1 MLCCGSFQLSV
12 SPLHV
17 IRWLI
22 RQWLMHGAA
31 GCAVAA
37 ALRWRLRRLGVMPR
51 REAKSNEEFIP
62 LHWKRSFGHLI
73 LYVGHATLAWLVL
86 PVFMVVRLVIVS
98 AVARSSVCRCLLR
111 LFELFI
117 RRRVNQPRWPLGLL
131 GDAFAR
137 QAISGT
143 ELGSRHLAEPLP
155 DSIIMWLSHNMVK

>member
-86 PVFMVVRLVIVS
+86 PVCSWWF
-98 AVARSSVCRCLLR
+98 
-111 LFELFI
+111 
-117 RRRVNQPRWPLGLL
+117 G
-131 GDAFAR
+131 
-137 QAISGT
+137 
-143 ELGSRHLAEPLP
+143 
-155 DSIIMWLSHNMVK
+155 WLSSPWSPARGFAGAFFDFSSSSSMVASTSPGGRSACGVTTPLK